1 LCDSVAPAPQRTR
14 NCAAFRYHVSCA
26 SSGTALIGRPRFSAA
41 LDKEAKIHFPFYLRF
56 GPFALHPHLP
66 LELLAYI
73 AGFLTYLRLR
83 RSHGD
88 SVSDASRWTAI
99 TAAVAGAALGSRILY
114 WFEDPALTFAHW
126 REPIYLL
133 GGKTI
138 VGALIGGL
146 LAVEWAKRRTGETHS
161 TGDLFA
167 APLALGIAI
176 GRIGCFLTGLADH
189 TYGVATSL
197 PWGVDFGDG
206 IRRHPTQLY
215 ESIFAL
221 ALFFFLLR
229 MLKRPHRDGDV
240 FKAFMVA
247 YLGWRLAIDFL
258 KPEVR
263 ILGLGGILWA
273 CVVMLVYY
281 GRDILRWLGV
291 RKSREMQSNLDALSN
306 VTSHDARQT

>member
-1 LCDSVAPAPQRTR
+1 MRLIWNGPDRAAHLLAAP
-14 NCAAFRYHVSCA
+14 
-26 SSGTALIGRPRFSAA
+26 
-41 LDKEAKIHFPFYLRF
+41 DKEAKIHFPFYLRF
-56 GPFALHPHLP
+56 GPFSFHPHLP
-66 LELLAYI
+66 LELFAYA
-73 AGFLTYLRLR
+73 AGFLAYLRLR

-88 SVSDASRWTAI
+88 SVSDASRWMVI
-99 TAAVAGAALGSRILY
+99 TAAIAGAALGSRMLY

-126 REPIYLL
+126 HDPVYLL

-146 LAVEWAKRRTGETHS
+146 FAVEWAKRHTGETRS

-176 GRIGCFLTGLADH
+176 GRIGCFLTGLSDH

-215 ESIFAL
+215 ESVFAL

-229 MLKRPHRDGDV
+229 LLKRPHREGDV
-240 FKAFMVA
+240 FKVFMVA
-247 YLGWRLAIDFL
+247 YMGWRLAIDFL

-263 ILGLGGILWA
+263 IPGLGGIQWA
-273 CVVMLVYY
+273 CVAMLVYY
-281 GRDILRWLGV
+281 ARDILRWLAG
-291 RKSREMQSNLDALSN
+291 RGLRDPQSALETLSN
-306 VTSHDARQT
+306 ATPHDVRQT

>member
-1 LCDSVAPAPQRTR
+1 LCGRSFL
-14 NCAAFRYHVSCA
+14 AA
-26 SSGTALIGRPRFSAA
+26 T
-41 LDKEAKIHFPFYLRF
+41 DKEAKIHFPFYLRF

-66 LELLAYI
+66 FEILAYV

-88 SVSDASRWTAI
+88 SVSDASRWTVI
-99 TAAVAGAALGSRILY
+99 TAAVAGAALGSRVLY
-114 WFEDPALTFAHW
+114 WFEDPAASLAHW
-126 REPIYLL
+126 RDPAYLL

-146 LAVEWAKRRTGETHS
+146 FAVELAKRLAGETRS

-176 GRIGCFLTGLADH
+176 GRIGCFLTGLSDH
-189 TYGVATSL
+189 TYGIATSL

-215 ESIFAL
+215 ESLFTL

-229 MLKRPHRDGDV
+229 ALKRPHREGDI
-240 FKAFMVA
+240 FKIFMLA

-263 ILGLGGILWA
+263 LGILSGIQWA
-273 CVVMLVYY
+273 CAAMFVYY
-281 GRDILRWLGV
+281 HSDIRRWLDGA
-291 RKSREMQSNLDALSN
+291 KSGQEVETVSKARSISHGDFEM
-306 VTSHDARQT
+306 RGKRG